1 MSHARSVPVCGDMY
15 PSRRP
20 RSYAPG
26 VAERTVDGAGQGDG
40 GPYRDRLR
48 VGRSLRIPLEEV
60 EWRATTSGGPGGQHA
75 NRANSRV
82 EVRFDVLAS
91 SSLGP
96 RQRAR
101 LLERIGPLVRASA
114 GEDRSQARNRQVA
127 LDRLA
132 ARLTEGLR
140 VERPRRPTAPTR
152 GSKERR
158 LSDKRSRADVKR
170 SRTRPGPDD

>member
-1 MSHARSVPVCGDMY
+1 MFGAYRGHPEVH
-15 PSRRP
+15 PSP
-20 RSYAPG
+20 WSRSYAPG
-26 VAERTVDGAGQGDG
+26 VAESTTDGLDPADE

-48 VGRSLRIPLEEV
+48 VGRSLRIPLDEV
-60 EWRATTSGGPGGQHA
+60 QWRATTSGGPGGQHA

-82 EVRFDVLAS
+82 EVRFDVLGS
-91 SSLGP
+91 PSLGP

-101 LLERIGPLVRASA
+101 LLERIGPVVRASA

-127 LDRLA
+127 RDRLA

-140 VERPRRPTAPTR
+140 TERPRRPTAPTR

-158 LSDKRSRADVKR
+158 LADKRSRADTKR
-170 SRTRPGPDD
+170 GRSRPGPDD

>member
-1 MSHARSVPVCGDMY
+1 
-15 PSRRP
+15 
-20 RSYAPG
+20 
-26 VAERTVDGAGQGDG
+26 
-40 GPYRDRLR
+40 
-48 VGRSLRIPLEEV
+48 
-60 EWRATTSGGPGGQHA
+60 
-75 NRANSRV
+75 
-82 EVRFDVLAS
+82 
-91 SSLGP
+91 
-96 RQRAR
+96 
-101 LLERIGPLVRASA
+101 
-114 GEDRSQARNRQVA
+114 VA

>member
-1 MSHARSVPVCGDMY
+1 
-15 PSRRP
+15 
-20 RSYAPG
+20 
-26 VAERTVDGAGQGDG
+26 
-40 GPYRDRLR
+40 
-48 VGRSLRIPLEEV
+48 
-60 EWRATTSGGPGGQHA
+60 
-75 NRANSRV
+75 
-82 EVRFDVLAS
+82 LAS

-152 GSKERR
+152 GAKERR
-158 LSDKRSRADVKR
+158 LSDKRSRAETKR
-170 SRTRPGPDD
+170 GRSRPGPDD